1 MVCAPSMVPCCS
13 SGVTLRCVRVPRF
26 PQASASPPVR
36 GARGN
41 EATKGR
47 WDPRGGFE
55 ASVSTPSPEGGPP
68 LLFAG
73 RRRRSTSP
81 LPGPGAFPS
90 SLALKNTARHSKARQ
105 HNLETTW
112 RDCAVSRV
120 RDSLYR
126 LARARPR
133 VLSVLPQNAQ
143 KHHKSHNNGAQGHA
157 GPRRRVLPL
166 LATARARFVH
176 PLAITLARHSTHSR
190 PCAQRALCN
199 TRVLC
204 QPSREIGQRRVAR
217 RVRVRRG

>member
-1 MVCAPSMVPCCS
+1 MCAPSMVPCYS

-26 PQASASPPVR
+26 PQASASPGGEGERSHEAEV
-36 GARGN
+36 GALGCL
-41 EATKGR
+41 
-47 WDPRGGFE
+47 GGFV
-55 ASVSTPSPEGGPP
+55 ASVSTRSPEGGPP

-81 LPGPGAFPS
+81 LPGPGGLPS
-90 SLALKNTARHSKARQ
+90 QTRAEKHSTAQQSTTAQPRDHGATVRCRAC
-105 HNLETTW
+105 ETAST
-112 RDCAVSRV
+112 VSHGPVHVFCRCF
-120 RDSLYR
+120 R
-126 LARARPR
+126 
-133 VLSVLPQNAQ
+133 
-143 KHHKSHNNGAQGHA
+143 KTHKSHNNGAQGHA

-166 LATARARFVH
+166 LATARAGFVH
-176 PLAITLARHSTHSR
+176 PLAITPSRHSRYSQ

>member
-1 MVCAPSMVPCCS
+1 MRAFHGSVLFFWRDVALRAGASFS
-13 SGVTLRCVRVPRF
+13 SAVR
-26 PQASASPPVR
+26 QSASPGGEGERSHEGEVGSP
-36 GARGN
+36 
-41 EATKGR
+41 
-47 WDPRGGFE
+47 GGFV

-81 LPGPGAFPS
+81 LPGHAGLPS
-90 SLALKNTARHSKARQ
+90 PLALKNTARHSKARQ

-120 RDSLYR
+120 RDSLHR

-143 KHHKSHNNGAQGHA
+143 KHHKSHNNGAQGHE

>member
-1 MVCAPSMVPCCS
+1 MVCAPSMVPCYS

-26 PQASASPPVR
+26 PQPSASPPVR
-36 GARGN
+36 GTRGN

-47 WDPRGGFE
+47 WDPRGGFV

-143 KHHKSHNNGAQGHA
+143 KHHKSHNNGAQGHE

>member
-1 MVCAPSMVPCCS
+1 MVCAPSMVPCYS

-26 PQASASPPVR
+26 PQASASPGGEGER
-36 GARGN
+36 SH
-41 EATKGR
+41 EAEVGTLGCL
-47 WDPRGGFE
+47 GGFV
-55 ASVSTPSPEGGPP
+55 ASVSTRSPEGGPP

-81 LPGPGAFPS
+81 LPGPGGLPS
-90 SLALKNTARHSKARQ
+90 QTRAEKHSMAQQSTTAQPRDHMAR
-105 HNLETTW
+105 L
-112 RDCAVSRV
+112 CGV
-120 RDSLYR
+120 
-126 LARARPR
+126 ARARQP
-133 VLSVLPQNAQ
+133 
-143 KHHKSHNNGAQGHA
+143 AQGHA

-166 LATARARFVH
+166 LATARAGFVH

>member
-1 MVCAPSMVPCCS
+1 MRAFHGSVRS

-26 PQASASPPVR
+26 PQASASPGGEGERSHEAEVGSPGGSRHRSQREVQRVVR
-36 GARGN
+36 PSSSQVGGAGL
-41 EATKGR
+41 
-47 WDPRGGFE
+47 PP
-55 ASVSTPSPEGGPP
+55 PSPDTRAYPP
-68 LLFAG
+68 PRAEKH
-73 RRRRSTSP
+73 S
-81 LPGPGAFPS
+81 
-90 SLALKNTARHSKARQ
+90 TARHSKARQ

-120 RDSLYR
+120 RDSLHS

-143 KHHKSHNNGAQGHA
+143 KHHKSHNNGAHGHE

-166 LATARARFVH
+166 LATARAGFVH

>member
-1 MVCAPSMVPCCS
+1 MRAFHGSVLFFWRDVALRAGASFS
-13 SGVTLRCVRVPRF
+13 SGVR
-26 PQASASPPVR
+26 QS
-36 GARGN
+36 GG
-41 EATKGR
+41 
-47 WDPRGGFE
+47 RGGTKPRRGGGIPGAGSRHRSQRE
-55 ASVSTPSPEGGPP
+55 VQRVVRPSSSQVGGAGLPPPSPDT
-68 LLFAG
+68 
-73 RRRRSTSP
+73 R
-81 LPGPGAFPS
+81 AFPPK
-90 SLALKNTARHSKARQ
+90 LALKNTARHSKARQ

-120 RDSLYR
+120 RDSLHS
-126 LARARPR
+126 LARDRPR

-143 KHHKSHNNGAQGHA
+143 KHHKSHNNGAQGHE

-166 LATARARFVH
+166 LATARAGFVH